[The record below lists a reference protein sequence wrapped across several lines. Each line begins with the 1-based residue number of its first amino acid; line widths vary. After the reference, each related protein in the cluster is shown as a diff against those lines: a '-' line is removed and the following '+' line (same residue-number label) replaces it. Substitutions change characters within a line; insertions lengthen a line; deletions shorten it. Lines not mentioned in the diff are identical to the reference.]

1 MRQTWIGVAVL
12 MAVVGLAVPAGATFP
27 GGNGKIAYYDFAQDP
42 QQIYTIEPD
51 GSSPTQITSGPR
63 HSIDPAWSADG
74 SEIAFTRAREFF
86 RGTPALVTMN
96 ADGTGRTVI
105 FRPSGKRR
113 ALFSPSWSP
122 DGSQIVFCMFGDQ
135 GSRLFVINADGSGLT
150 KITRGDHN
158 DSSPS
163 WSPDGTAIAFSTYKH
178 RHNFL
183 MTMDIDGSDRTV
195 LVARGQN
202 DEPDWSPDGS
212 QIVFSRNI
220 GRGRNDVVV
229 INADGTGRTRL
240 TDTPRRWEW
249 TPVFSPD
256 GLRIAFPRGRSGKP
270 LSPADIFTIAVDG
283 TDEQRLTDTN
293 RIDEF
298 ALNWQAT

>member
-1 MRQTWIGVAVL
+1 MRRTWVGVAAL
-12 MAVVGLAVPAGATFP
+12 MTVVGLAAPAEATFP
-27 GGNGKIAYYDFAQDP
+27 GGNGKIAYHDFAQDP
-42 QQIYTIEPD
+42 LQIYTIEPD

-63 HSIDPAWSADG
+63 NSIEPAWSADG
-74 SEIAFTRAREFF
+74 STIAFTRAREFF
-86 RGTPALVTMN
+86 KGTPALVTMN
-96 ADGTGRTVI
+96 ADGTARTVI

-150 KITRGDHN
+150 KITRGNHN

-178 RHNFL
+178 QHNFL

-229 INADGTGRTRL
+229 INADGTGKTRL

-256 GLRIAFPRGRSGKP
+256 GLRIAFLRGRSGKYF
-270 LSPADIFTIAVDG
+270 SPSDIFTIAADG
-283 TDEQRLTDTN
+283 TDEQQLTDTS

-298 ALNWQAT
+298 GLNWQAT